1 MTPTAFYSYLTS
13 NGASVLNEF
22 LNDAHQNVIL
32 AEHPRYGEDGGVCT
46 MFPEYEVAFRTDF
59 YDTEDLTA
67 RGDYQPLLLDGE
79 LKFAYEVN

>member
-32 AEHPRYGEDGGVCT
+32 AEHPRYGEYGGVCV
-46 MFPEYEVAFRTDF
+46 MFPKYEVAFRTDF
-59 YDTEDLTA
+59 FDTEDLLA
-67 RGDYQPLLLDGE
+67 RGDYQPLLFDGE